1 MPFQKPPTK
10 AELRKQL
17 QRQVDAYLNRGGKVQ
32 SVARGLSGRESSLP
46 LNRVLFDGPKEN
58 RTYVNDI
65 VASIESRK
73 KKTVVKPTKVITR
86 KPKLK
91 TIYDDFGEPLRKI
104 WVDD

>member
-17 QRQVDAYLNRGGKVQ
+17 QRQVKAYLSSGGKVH
-32 SVARGLSGRESSLP
+32 SVARGISGRESSQP
-46 LNRVLFDGPKEN
+46 LSRVLFDGPKEN

-73 KKTVVKPTKVITR
+73 KKSVAKPAKIAK

-91 TIYDDFGEPLRKI
+91 TIYDDFGEPLRKV
-104 WVDD
+104 WVDE

>member
-32 SVARGLSGRESSLP
+32 SVARGISGRESSLP
-46 LNRVLFDGPKEN
+46 LARVLFDGPKEN

-73 KKTVVKPTKVITR
+73 KKSVVKPTKAAK

-104 WVDD
+104 WVED